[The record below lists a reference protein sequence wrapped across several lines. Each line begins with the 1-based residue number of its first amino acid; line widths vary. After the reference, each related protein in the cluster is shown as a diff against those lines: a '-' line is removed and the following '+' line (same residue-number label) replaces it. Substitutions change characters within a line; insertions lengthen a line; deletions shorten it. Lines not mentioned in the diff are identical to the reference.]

1 MTITVI
7 SLELIL
13 GATVVPPSWCV
24 EFTSLRRV
32 PAAILPTFYSL
43 SSWYELRSG
52 GFYIHSIYL
61 YIFPVIY
68 LSLSTSMFGHKSVL
82 PSHITSGVAIKSP
95 FSRATT
101 VFCYLH

>member
-7 SLELIL
+7 ALELIL

-32 PAAILPTFYSL
+32 PAAVLPTFYSL

-52 GFYIHSIYL
+52 GLL
-61 YIFPVIY
+61 YTLHLFIY
-68 LSLSTSMFGHKSVL
+68 LSSYIS
-82 PSHITSGVAIKSP
+82 
-95 FSRATT
+95 FSLCVDVRT
-101 VFCYLH
+101 